1 MTRSDK
7 DTIHKRTENRRL
19 LQRMK
24 TGLAVVTHTPYK
36 GVLLGAY
43 LVGAALVW
51 LFRAY
56 LFSLDSYGMFSPV
69 LEAAINLLIPLY
81 AVGGLLAFLA
91 LLGTPWGSKAAKEG
105 LQKVGLVNH
114 AGEAPALIAKRQDRD
129 NPRLTIWEFDPCGI
143 PLGEWEDKRARIET
157 ALDITIAKMT
167 WAEGRKLIRVYAV
180 PAKSDFP
187 ALLPWN
193 DKYLSP
199 ESFVLVLGE
208 SLTGAVTVNLAN
220 IPHILLGGS
229 TGSGKSVLLKLL
241 LMQSLRKGAEVYI
254 ADFKGG
260 VDFPKVWHQK
270 CRMCFTEEDLLYTLG
285 QLVAVLE
292 YRKERL
298 AETGCPNLDAYNEA
312 TGDNLPRL
320 VFACDEVAELLDKTG
335 RSKEEKE
342 QVHTRLQAILEEL
355 SRTADEKQTK
365 EALDKWSK
373 SLPDEVENRLNEQV
387 LLLNESWSRKLH
399 ILWQLLL
406 QRIREYSDIDSV
418 NLNLEMPQV
427 DTSGPKLGWFGK
439 EDEINQLKAQR
450 DRWQKQADEADDEA
464 ERNQYNY
471 EREQR
476 NAQDKQRQYEKKK
489 ADADYRQRNLGSR
502 PAPEYSTYT
511 EKVYRGGLGFLDALL
526 GPKLVTK
533 TRRDDS
539 RGEAWDRE
547 CKELNE
553 MRGQEKVLRDQADAA
568 RRAAQRYQEK
578 GSEALKRRQTYLE
591 RAKGIERDLN
601 DLMERRKMY
610 EENARREFV
619 RMLRKKICEQIQT
632 YLFGEDGAQQRIEDW
647 MEDRLKRETKT
658 LEEQAIEQ
666 FRIAMDCKLKWIA
679 AVREKRTPE
688 IMRQAQ
694 NLAKTCEA
702 LQVQR
707 QKLEE
712 VLK

>member
-56 LFSLDSYGMFSPV
+56 LFSLDSYGMFSLV

-114 AGEAPALIAKRQDRD
+114 AGEAPALIAKRQDRA

-270 CRMCFTEEDLLYTLG
+270 CRMCFTEKDLLYTLG
-285 QLVAVLE
+285 QLVTVLE
-292 YRKERL
+292 YRKGRL
-298 AETGCPNLDAYNEA
+298 AETGCKDLDTYNEV
-312 TGDNLPRL
+312 TGESLPRI
-320 VFACDEVAELLDKTG
+320 VFACDEVAEMLDKTG
-335 RSKEEKE
+335 RSKESKE
-342 QVHTRLQAILEEL
+342 VLAQIENKLATL
-355 SRTADEKQTK
+355 SRLGRAFGIHLILATQRPDANILPGQIKNNLDFRVCGRADNILSQIILDNTSAADQIPKDARGRFITGDGTVFQAYLLDEKQ
-365 EALDKWSK
+365 L
-373 SLPDEVENRLNEQV
+373 
-387 LLLNESWSRKLH
+387 
-399 ILWQLLL
+399 
-406 QRIREYSDIDSV
+406 
-418 NLNLEMPQV
+418 
-427 DTSGPKLGWFGK
+427 
-439 EDEINQLKAQR
+439 
-450 DRWQKQADEADDEA
+450 
-464 ERNQYNY
+464 
-471 EREQR
+471 
-476 NAQDKQRQYEKKK
+476 
-489 ADADYRQRNLGSR
+489 
-502 PAPEYSTYT
+502 
-511 EKVYRGGLGFLDALL
+511 
-526 GPKLVTK
+526 
-533 TRRDDS
+533 
-539 RGEAWDRE
+539 
-547 CKELNE
+547 
-553 MRGQEKVLRDQADAA
+553 
-568 RRAAQRYQEK
+568 
-578 GSEALKRRQTYLE
+578 
-591 RAKGIERDLN
+591 
-601 DLMERRKMY
+601 
-610 EENARREFV
+610 
-619 RMLRKKICEQIQT
+619 
-632 YLFGEDGAQQRIEDW
+632 
-647 MEDRLKRETKT
+647 
-658 LEEQAIEQ
+658 
-666 FRIAMDCKLKWIA
+666 
-679 AVREKRTPE
+679 
-688 IMRQAQ
+688 
-694 NLAKTCEA
+694 
-702 LQVQR
+702 
-707 QKLEE
+707 
-712 VLK
+712 